1 MRRLAVPAILHSL
14 LQTLVFVVDR
24 AMLGHHGE
32 SSLAAMQVAG
42 PLEWSLWSIFAAFEV
57 GTIARVG
64 RHVGGA
70 RLDDARRAAWV
81 SLLLSLTMGV
91 LIAALSPL
99 LVSAL
104 PIFFPT
110 ASTAAMSAAKDYLG
124 ITLGA
129 SPVVFIAATGIAILQ
144 AGGDTRTPL
153 AIGLLA
159 NAIHIPLNRLLI
171 LGGFGVPAM
180 GARGCAI
187 STSFTFFLVAALTLL
202 VLSRRKAKVSLRR
215 TELVPDE
222 RSLLDAEA
230 RAVGKIALP
239 ALLERILY
247 HAGYLG
253 FVAIIGRLGDHAM
266 AANQALISVEAIC
279 FLSADGFGIA
289 AAALVAQKLGAD
301 RPEEGE
307 RAARISAGYAVMLLT
322 SLGAIF
328 FLARSRILPIF
339 SANPEVIAIGVSA
352 VPVLFC
358 AQPFMAVATVTAQSL
373 RGAGHTR
380 EVLAVSAACALGI
393 RISCTWFFALTLGM
407 GLPGVWIG
415 STCDW
420 VARTALLLLIA

>member
-1 MRRLAVPAILHSL
+1 
-14 LQTLVFVVDR
+14 
-24 AMLGHHGE
+24 MLGHHAE

-64 RHVGGA
+64 RHVGAKDGGG
-70 RLDDARRAAWV
+70 ARRAAWV
-81 SLLLSLTMGV
+81 SLALSFSMGT
-91 LIAALSPL
+91 LIAVLSPL
-99 LVSAL
+99 LVSSL
-104 PIFFPT
+104 PICFHT
-110 ASTAAMSAAKDYLG
+110 ASPAAMSAARDYLT

-153 AIGLLA
+153 VIGLFA
-159 NAIHIPLNRLLI
+159 NLIHIPLNRLLI
-171 LGGFGVPAM
+171 LGAFGVPAL

-187 STSFTFFLVAALTLL
+187 STSFTFFLLAALTLL
-202 VLSRRKAKVSLRR
+202 VLSRRTSTVSLRR
-215 TELVPDE
+215 TEIDPAE
-222 RSLLDAEA
+222 RALLRSEA
-230 RAVGKIALP
+230 HAVGHIALP

-289 AAALVAQKLGAD
+289 AAALVAQNLGAE
-301 RPEEGE
+301 RPREGE
-307 RAARISAGYAVMLLT
+307 RAARISAAYAVILLT
-322 SLGAIF
+322 SLGAL
-328 FLARSRILPIF
+328 FLLGRSRILPIF
-339 SANPEVIAIGVSA
+339 STDPEVVAIGVAA
-352 VPVLFC
+352 VPMLFC
-358 AQPFMAVATVTAQSL
+358 AQPFMAVATVVAQSL

-380 EVLAVSAACALGI
+380 EVLAVSAACALGV
-393 RISCTWFFALTLGM
+393 RISCTWLFAITLGL

-420 VARTALLLLIA
+420 IARTVLLIWIARRRVSRVLSPA